1 MTGDVKVL
9 AIPAK
14 IFFRQAGSLCHVFLQ
29 VIRLPRQIAFQSEAP
44 PRFQFPVPHNMEP
57 AFLFVIREDFIP
69 DGQREP
75 SVFPDETGRFFDF
88 VNVITEN
95 LISKLRVP
103 VQQKD
108 ESDSPVP
115 EVLNMFMRDMPP
127 VSKNRNANIII
138 PRDFSASLLPRVRLF

>member
-1 MTGDVKVL
+1 MPCFSSGY
-9 AIPAK
+9 
-14 IFFRQAGSLCHVFLQ
+14 
-29 VIRLPRQIAFQSEAP
+29 P
-44 PRFQFPVPHNMEP
+44 PSPPDRFPERSAASFPVPRPTQYGTGFPFRHP
-57 AFLFVIREDFIP
+57 GRFFP
-69 DGQREP
+69 DSQREP
-75 SVFPDETGRFFDF
+75 PVFPDETGRFFDF

-127 VSKNRNANIII
+127 VSKNRNADIII